1 MGLVD
6 AVSSVF
12 HAEGPLGAMVADF
25 KPRTGQTE
33 MALETARTLESGGV
47 LVVEAGTGVGKTF
60 AYLVPALLSRKTT
73 LISTATKALQD
84 QLFRRDIPRLLKV
97 LGLPVRVALLKGRA
111 SYLCIHRMEQA
122 RSASRATDLDT
133 LRELARI
140 EHWAQITRTGDL
152 AELPSLDEGSSLV
165 PLVTSTR
172 ENCLGS
178 RCPKLGQCHVNLARE
193 EAMAADVVVINH
205 HLFFADM
212 VVRESGVAELLPWAQ
227 CLVFDEAHQLNE
239 IGVQFLGKQLSTGQL
254 TSLCRDLTVQGA
266 QWARGLV
273 NWSLLALDLERSIA
287 ALRQIAGEP
296 QDGTLRRSWGVGSP
310 QGVAPA
316 QWSAVLQ
323 CLRAGLEQACDALS
337 LVAQTHIELGKLQQR
352 VVLLLQMIDSY
363 CRPVAAGSVRWLEVG
378 SQVRLVESP
387 LDIAQAMRDQISSND
402 SALLKQRS
410 WIFTSATLGSDPSM
424 GIFVGSCGLEGAKL
438 MQVQSPFDYARQASI
453 FLPTRLPKPSDP
465 GHAQAVA
472 ALAWQGALQI
482 QGRTLVLTTT
492 LRAMRSIAQALR
504 QQLPNVG
511 DIEVLMQ
518 GQASKRELLERF
530 CSGAAPGAGGC
541 ILVACASFWEGID
554 IPGDALQLLIIDK
567 LPFSAPT
574 DPLVHARAQQL
585 EAKGENAFRG
595 LHLPHATLALRQ
607 GIGRLIRSETD
618 TGVLVIC
625 DVRLTQMGYGK
636 KILSALPPMP
646 IIETQDQFFSA
657 LRSLTKVST
666 MGLGEPS

>member
-1 MGLVD
+1 
-6 AVSSVF
+6 
-12 HAEGPLGAMVADF
+12 
-25 KPRTGQTE
+25 
-33 MALETARTLESGGV
+33 
-47 LVVEAGTGVGKTF
+47 
-60 AYLVPALLSRKTT
+60 
-73 LISTATKALQD
+73 
-84 QLFRRDIPRLLKV
+84 
-97 LGLPVRVALLKGRA
+97 
-111 SYLCIHRMEQA
+111 
-122 RSASRATDLDT
+122 
-133 LRELARI
+133 
-140 EHWAQITRTGDL
+140 
-152 AELPSLDEGSSLV
+152 
-165 PLVTSTR
+165 
-172 ENCLGS
+172 
-178 RCPKLGQCHVNLARE
+178 
-193 EAMAADVVVINH
+193 
-205 HLFFADM
+205 
-212 VVRESGVAELLPWAQ
+212 
-227 CLVFDEAHQLNE
+227 
-239 IGVQFLGKQLSTGQL
+239 
-254 TSLCRDLTVQGA
+254 
-266 QWARGLV
+266 
-273 NWSLLALDLERSIA
+273 
-287 ALRQIAGEP
+287 
-296 QDGTLRRSWGVGSP
+296 
-310 QGVAPA
+310 
-316 QWSAVLQ
+316 
-323 CLRAGLEQACDALS
+323 
-337 LVAQTHIELGKLQQR
+337 
-352 VVLLLQMIDSY
+352 
-363 CRPVAAGSVRWLEVG
+363 
-378 SQVRLVESP
+378 
-387 LDIAQAMRDQISSND
+387 
-402 SALLKQRS
+402 
-410 WIFTSATLGSDPSM
+410 M